1 MKTINVKA
9 PYSYPEAISIQWVD
23 ENGDLLECD
32 HAGAEI
38 EYLDYAKSSFWA
50 DAGIYVNDDSE
61 TLPTL
66 VCKCGFEE
74 IQEPDEPDYERE
86 DY

>member
-1 MKTINVKA
+1 MTIEITA
-9 PYSYPEAISIQWVD
+9 PRTYEELVSVEI
-23 ENGDLLECD
+23 EGECD

-38 EYLDYAKSSFWA
+38 EMLTYAKSSFWA

-61 TLPTL
+61 DLPTL

-74 IQEPDEPDYERE
+74 IQEQEEPDY
-86 DY
+86 DD

>member
-1 MKTINVKA
+1 MTIKVA
-9 PYSYPEAISIQWVD
+9 MPYSYAEDISVVIED
-23 ENGDLLECD
+23 ECN

-38 EYLDYAKSSFWA
+38 EYLEYSVDEVVSGTGGRMAPT
-50 DAGIYVNDDSE
+50 GSE

-74 IQEPDEPDYERE
+74 VQEPDEPDYERDE
-86 DY
+86 D

>member
-1 MKTINVKA
+1 MTINVKA
-9 PYSYPEAISIQWVD
+9 PYAYAEPVSVVVND
-23 ENGDLLECD
+23 ECD

-38 EYLDYAKSSFWA
+38 EMLDYAKSSFWA

-74 IQEPDEPDYERE
+74 IQEPDEPEYERE
-86 DY
+86 D